1 MTKIEQKETVEIL
14 ERRANEVAGF
24 SDDYRKN
31 PTHLGSVELA
41 LTREVH
47 RLRMLAAAVKL
58 IDPETGT
65 D

>member
-1 MTKIEQKETVEIL
+1 MTKTEQKEIVDIL

-24 SDDYRKN
+24 NDNYQKN
-31 PTHLGSVELA
+31 QSHLGSVELA

-58 IDPETGT
+58 IDPQTGA